1 MRGMFAKYIKS
12 RNYKKGKH
20 DVVIRLNNFS
30 SDNQKEDVI
39 WKIKQLMNRINH
51 TSESKINYKIK
62 IG

>member
-1 MRGMFAKYIKS
+1 MFAKYIKS

-30 SDNQKEDVI
+30 SDNQKDVI
-39 WKIKQLMNRINH
+39 WEIKQLMSRINH

>member
-1 MRGMFAKYIKS
+1 MFVKYIKS
-12 RNYKKGKH
+12 RNYKKGKR

-39 WKIKQLMNRINH
+39 WEIKRLMNRINH
-51 TSESKINYKIK
+51 ISESKINYKIK

>member
-1 MRGMFAKYIKS
+1 MFAKNIKS

>member
-1 MRGMFAKYIKS
+1 MFAKYIKS
-12 RNYKKGKH
+12 MNYKKGKH

>member
-1 MRGMFAKYIKS
+1 
-12 RNYKKGKH
+12 
-20 DVVIRLNNFS
+20 LNNFS

-39 WKIKQLMNRINH
+39 WEIKQLMNRINH

>member
-1 MRGMFAKYIKS
+1 MFAKYIKS
-12 RNYKKGKH
+12 RNYKKGKD

-39 WKIKQLMNRINH
+39 WEIKQLMNRINY

>member
-1 MRGMFAKYIKS
+1 MFAKYIKS

-39 WKIKQLMNRINH
+39 WEIKQLMNRINY

-62 IG
+62 IGWT